1 MVSLLNNALIFGSF
15 ILIASVL
22 ISKSSNKFGL
32 PILVLFLGMGML
44 AGSEGFGGIIYEN
57 YELTHSL
64 SLVAIC
70 LIIFSGGLLT
80 KKEDVKP
87 VLKAGVSLSSL
98 GVLITTGA
106 VALFCALVFNTSL
119 YVSLLIGS
127 ILSSTDAAAVFTAFR
142 DRNAQVAK
150 GPRSLLELESGSND
164 PMAYLLVTLFVGLY
178 QKNIEPGWDTVW
190 LILLNPALGLAF
202 GHLFYKAFKFVN
214 DKVELDFQGLYPAL
228 MFGFVFLAYSFT
240 TKLDGN
246 GLLAVYVF
254 AIQIGNSKI
263 LHKRALINFFDG
275 ISWLS
280 QIGLFIL
287 LGLLVFPSR
296 LIQVAPTG
304 ALLALFLIF
313 VARPVSVFLSL
324 AFSKMDFKS
333 KAFVSWAG
341 LKGATPI
348 VFASFVATEVGERA
362 NLIFDVVFFA
372 VLFSAL
378 IQGTTLKKMAKGLGL
393 LFESVHDPD
402 FPVDLE
408 TLEKTRNGIKEFRLE
423 EGHYAVDKRIVD
435 LNLPAGSLIL
445 FIKREGAFIIPNGST
460 TFLLNDRVLLVTPEK
475 GQLEDAMSLFVHE
488 PEPIKEVLEE
498 LKP

>member
-44 AGSEGFGGIIYEN
+44 AGSEGFGGVNYEN

-80 KKEDVKP
+80 KTEDVRP
-87 VLKAGVSLSSL
+87 VLRSGVSLSSL
-98 GVLITTGA
+98 GILATTA
-106 VALFCALVFNTSL
+106 FVAAFCWIVFDTSI

-142 DRNAQVAK
+142 DKNAQVVK

-164 PMAYLLVTLFVGLY
+164 PMAYLLVTIFLGLH
-178 QKNIEPGWDTVW
+178 QKTLTLGMDTFW
-190 LILLNPALGLAF
+190 LVLLNPILGLVF
-202 GHLFYKAFKFVN
+202 GHLFYRAFKFVN
-214 DKVELDFQGLYPAL
+214 DKIELDFQGLYPAL

-240 TKLDGN
+240 TQLEGN
-246 GLLAVYVF
+246 GFLAVYLF
-254 AIQIGNSKI
+254 AIQVGNSKI
-263 LHKRALINFFDG
+263 LHKRALVNFFDG

-296 LIQVAPTG
+296 LISIAPTG

-313 VARPVSVFLSL
+313 VARPLSVFIGL
-324 AFSKMDFKS
+324 AFSNFDIKTKCFI
-333 KAFVSWAG
+333 SWAG

-348 VFASFVATEVGERA
+348 VFASFVATEMGEGS
-362 NLIFDVVFFA
+362 NLIFDLVFFS
-372 VLFSAL
+372 VLISAL
-378 IQGTTLKKMAKGLGL
+378 LQGTTLRPLARKLGL
-393 LFESVHDPD
+393 LYESVQDPE

-408 TLEKTRNGIKEFRLE
+408 TLEKTRNGIREFKIE
-423 EGHYAVDKRIVD
+423 QSFGAIDKRIVD
-435 LNLPAGSLIL
+435 LNLPKGSLIL
-445 FIKREGAFIIPNGST
+445 FIKRDGAFIIPNGST
-460 TFLLNDRVLLVTPEK
+460 TFAPNDRVLLVTPEK
-475 GQLEDAMSLFVHE
+475 GQLDEAVSLFIKGPTPPKE
-488 PEPIKEVLEE
+488 PLEE
-498 LKP
+498 LG